1 MDRQKIKRI
10 ELQRTYCLSRRYKTE
25 LGPSKHVVLGHR
37 NLNPK
42 SLPLRKGMLRYSYA
56 RKMPCQIVMTKNK
69 ELPLSEKTWTVR
81 YGTPI
86 FVSYSE
92 LIRPTDYDNFD
103 DFLEAVQKMWDEK
116 WETVF
121 SINDP
126 KGNSQSFFLRCF

>member
-1 MDRQKIKRI
+1 
-10 ELQRTYCLSRRYKTE
+10 
-25 LGPSKHVVLGHR
+25 
-37 NLNPK
+37 
-42 SLPLRKGMLRYSYA
+42 MLRYSYA